1 MAFGKRAAAAP
12 SCDAAALARAHGV
25 FNVLGGAWPLVS
37 MRSFEWVFG
46 PKEDEWLEQTVAGLL
61 VAAGW
66 SQLRAGD
73 SAAGREHA
81 RRVGVGTAATLL
93 AIDLIHVPRGRLR
106 WTYLLDGAMEAAWL
120 LAWWR
125 TRERRADGRRR

>member
-1 MAFGKRAAAAP
+1 MAFGRRAAAAP
-12 SCDAAALARAHGV
+12 PDDLAALARAHGV

-37 MRSFEWVFG
+37 RRSFEWVFG
-46 PKEDEWLEQTVAGLL
+46 PKQDWWLEQTVAGLL

-73 SAAGREHA
+73 SDAGREHA
-81 RRVGVGTAATLL
+81 RRVGVGTAVTLL
-93 AIDLIHVPRGRLR
+93 AIDLLHVPRGRLR

-120 LAWWR
+120 LAWRR
-125 TRERRADGRRR
+125 TRADGRRR